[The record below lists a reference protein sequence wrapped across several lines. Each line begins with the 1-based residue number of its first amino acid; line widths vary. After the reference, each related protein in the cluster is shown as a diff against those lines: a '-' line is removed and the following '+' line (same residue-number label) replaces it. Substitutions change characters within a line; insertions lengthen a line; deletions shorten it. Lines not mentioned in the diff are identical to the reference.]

1 MQNIINIMKRNYL
14 LSIIV
19 IGLLVLSLYSTFA
32 MFTASINTN
41 DIVNLTASNIPTGT
55 ETIEYERLTV
65 KAGEKKTI
73 EFTVK
78 NSTSGSLYYGA
89 WYEMIK
95 PTSINGDIQ
104 IAKQEDTQNDSLGQL
119 STGSSAKVSLVVDN
133 GSSSSIIVNIGIA
146 YNSDNEFNLPTNRY
160 LITET
165 YIPTIITNLNIS
177 TSNTSYFNNKGKYTV
192 NISCANSIA
201 RWDYTNWNL
210 VVSSLQN
217 SDTCSTT
224 FTSRSDNLS
233 QYIINRAGTT
243 QGDGQVVNEKAY
255 SPNYTN
261 STPITQSSYT
271 NMSTYYSSSSSST
284 SGTTTSNSFT
294 FSGNSWS
301 SIPSNLT
308 SNQYY
313 HAKFRVSTS
322 GYYQVCY
329 TMSNGNSSN
338 RLYIYRG
345 TTQQYINGSSY
356 LSASTSSSKNGC
368 VDIGYVDTNTDVKI
382 VQRAYSNTSY
392 PIATVTFNLKKA
404 ASIDNINAGYRY
416 EGKNHNNYVIF
427 NVELWRIIGVFDS
440 NTHGQSGNLTKIIRN
455 ESIGSYAWSGDGF
468 NNWSRASLNTILN
481 TYYYNSQNGTEQ
493 TACYFYG
500 SYSTKVQGNCDFRY
514 TGLDANA
521 RGMIEEVTWHLGGY
535 SSDSAT
541 AEAFYGFERGESVV
555 FGNPTTATGYIG
567 LMYPSDYGYSV
578 LASSCARTTNLDR
591 YNSSSCGGE
600 SWLLKDGYEWTMTQ
614 LASSSMLGMFFV
626 DNFAN
631 LNSRDMSFGLAV
643 RPTAY
648 LKSSVYIVSGDGSEA
663 NPYVIAE

>member
-19 IGLLVLSLYSTFA
+19 IGLIVLSLYSTFA

-133 GSSSSIIVNIGIA
+133 GSSSSIIVNIGVA
-146 YNSDNEFNLPTNRY
+146 YDSTSSMHLPTNRY

-165 YIPTIITNLNIS
+165 YVPAIITNLNIS
-177 TSNTSYFNNKGKYTV
+177 TNNTSNFNNKGKYTV

-210 VVSSLQN
+210 VVSSLKN

-233 QYIINRAGTT
+233 QYIINKAGTT
-243 QGDGQVVNEKAY
+243 QGDGKIVNE
-255 SPNYTN
+255 N
-261 STPITQSSYT
+261 
-271 NMSTYYSSSSSST
+271 
-284 SGTTTSNSFT
+284 
-294 FSGNSWS
+294 
-301 SIPSNLT
+301 
-308 SNQYY
+308 
-313 HAKFRVSTS
+313 
-322 GYYQVCY
+322 
-329 TMSNGNSSN
+329 
-338 RLYIYRG
+338 
-345 TTQQYINGSSY
+345 
-356 LSASTSSSKNGC
+356 
-368 VDIGYVDTNTDVKI
+368 
-382 VQRAYSNTSY
+382 
-392 PIATVTFNLKKA
+392 
-404 ASIDNINAGYRY
+404 GYRY
-416 EGKNHNNYVIF
+416 EGKNPNNYVLF
-427 NVELWRIIGVFDS
+427 NGELWRIIGVFDS
-440 NTHGQSGNLTKIIRN
+440 STHGVSGNLTKIIRD
-455 ESIGSYAWSGDGF
+455 ESIGSYAWHKSNTND
-468 NNWSRASLNTILN
+468 WSAASLKTILN
-481 TYYYNSQNGTEQ
+481 TYYYNSQNGTGQ
-493 TACYFYG
+493 TACYFY
-500 SYSTKVQGNCDFRY
+500 STTVPGNCDFRY
-514 TGLDANA
+514 TGLDATA
-521 RGMIEEVTWHLGGY
+521 RGMIQQVTWKLGGY
-535 SSDSAT
+535 SSQSAT
-541 AEAFYGFERGESVV
+541 AASFYSYERGTTVYS
-555 FGNPTTATGYIG
+555 GRPTTATGYIG

-578 LASSCARTTNLDR
+578 LSSSCARTTKLGS
-591 YNSSSCGGE
+591 YNSSSCGGQ
-600 SWLLKDGYEWTMTQ
+600 SWLLKNGYEWTMTPRSS
-614 LASSSMLGMFFV
+614 ASIYVFLVNSSARLYDYDAYYGH
-626 DNFAN
+626 
-631 LNSRDMSFGLAV
+631 AV

-663 NPYVIAE
+663 NPYVIGN